1 MQRDQCINMQVLSIA
16 RRVRLNVAEVT
27 NMFLNRVGSGV
38 GHAIWVVVRASRRTP
53 FNKVAILVNME
64 SMLMIWCQIL
74 EGACDCCRAVAALLF
89 EVSNTSSSFSW
100 L

>member
-1 MQRDQCINMQVLSIA
+1 MQRDQSIDMQVLSIA

-27 NMFLNRVGSGV
+27 NVFLNRVGSGV
-38 GHAIWVVVRASRRTP
+38 CHAIWVVVGASRRTP
-53 FNKVAILVNME
+53 LDKVAILVNME

-74 EGACDCCRAVAALLF
+74 EGARDSCRAVTALLL
-89 EVSNTSSSFSW
+89 EVSNTSSSFSR